1 MNKIAIENIKTEGFS
16 SQSVTT
22 SDFNTL
28 VSQAYRAVQYAEFS
42 VAERFFRQALKK
54 KPNSAEVLAGL
65 GQSLCHQQRKQEGLG
80 YLRKAGEKLFK
91 NISKKNAPIKGLHNL
106 ANQLSNWGDIQSSL
120 RYLQTLSFIAP
131 SLGVYQSLALDLS
144 RINKTD
150 EALKA
155 VEKALKLSKT
165 NANVRILFSLLE
177 VKKGLFDSALSR
189 LKQLASEKH
198 PADILSRVYLEQGV
212 CLDKMHN
219 YQEAFNAFEKSHLLQ
234 CETDAAKQMDRH
246 KAFSRIDVIKQGFN
260 RDWFIERKN
269 GFKKDELPTPI
280 FLLGF
285 LRSGTTLTEQVLA
298 SHPDVYTS
306 DESDIL
312 AETINRL
319 DKIVEPGESSLE
331 KLKRASKADIYE
343 LRCFFWQRVKEEHG
357 EQSLKAKYVEKNA
370 LNSISLGF
378 INILFPEAKIIFCL
392 RDPRDVC
399 LSCYMQSFT
408 LSEQTAP
415 LLTWEGTALYYAKVM
430 DLWSTIKEQLTIEFF
445 ELHYEG
451 AVSDFETTFRQLF
464 SFISVE
470 WNPDVELFYQKT
482 QHKYIATPSFS
493 DVTKPI
499 YQTSKERWRNYSKN
513 FDTVL
518 VHLELFIEDRS
529 TTLGI
534 SSRS

>member
-1 MNKIAIENIKTEGFS
+1 MNQIAIENNQTEGFRL
-16 SQSVTT
+16 QSANT

-28 VSQAYRAVQYAEFS
+28 VSQAYRAVKYAEFS
-42 VAERFFRQALKK
+42 VAENFFRQALKK

-91 NISKKNAPIKGLHNL
+91 NIRKKNAPIQDLHNL

-144 RINKTD
+144 RINKID

-155 VEKALKLSKT
+155 VKKALKLSET
-165 NANVRILFSLLE
+165 DPNVRILFSLLE

-189 LKQLASEKH
+189 LNQLTSEKH
-198 PADILSRVYLEQGV
+198 SAEIIARVYLEKGV

-234 CETDAAKQMDRH
+234 CETESAVQIDRN
-246 KAFSRIDVIKQGFN
+246 KAFSRIDEIKQGFN
-260 RDWFIERKN
+260 QDWFIERKN
-269 GFKKDELPTPI
+269 KFQKDELPAPI

-298 SHPDVYTS
+298 SHPDIYTS

-319 DKIVEPGESSLE
+319 KKIVESGETELE
-331 KLKRASKADIYE
+331 KLKRASKEDINE
-343 LRCFFWQRVKEEHG
+343 LRCYFWQRVKEEHG
-357 EQSLKAKYVEKNA
+357 EQVLKATYVEKNA
-370 LNSISLGF
+370 LNSISVGF
-378 INILFPEAKIIFCL
+378 INILFPEAKIIFSL

-415 LLTWEGTALYYAKVM
+415 LLTWEDTALYYAKVM
-430 DLWSTIKEQLTIEFF
+430 DLWSTIKEQLTIEYF
-445 ELHYEG
+445 ELPYED
-451 AVSDFETTFRQLF
+451 AVSDFETTFKQLF
-464 SFISVE
+464 SFINVE
-470 WNPDVELFYQKT
+470 WNPDVEHFYQQTK
-482 QHKYIATPSFS
+482 HKYIATPSFS

-499 YQTSKERWRNYSKN
+499 YQTSKARWKNYSNK
-513 FDTVL
+513 FEPIM
-518 VHLELFIEDRS
+518 VHLERFIND
-529 TTLGI
+529 
-534 SSRS
+534 